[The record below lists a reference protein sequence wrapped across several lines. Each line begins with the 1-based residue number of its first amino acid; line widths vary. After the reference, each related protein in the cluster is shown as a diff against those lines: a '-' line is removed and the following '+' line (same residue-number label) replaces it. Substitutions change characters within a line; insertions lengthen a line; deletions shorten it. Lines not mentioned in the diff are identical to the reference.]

1 MAKQVE
7 QDKRW
12 ERQEAATKKQEGATQ
27 LILDQLRAMREGQD
41 FLKSQ
46 VESLTGQVQYLTNK
60 VELLSTP
67 VSAGQGLREN
77 NDRLIDAVYN
87 NDVSAAVFLDQTA
100 AGPSSGE
107 PVSLLATAPPVSAGP
122 LYNYDE
128 SAPAYLEA
136 FLPPSYDKVIRG
148 VTSQIQDDSA
158 ADSMSG
164 ISAEAPDINLS
175 LSLERNELA
184 APYLAAV
191 NSPPKY
197 QFPVSKKYK
206 GQMLFEENVILE
218 IDQAYPSVVSLIGDT
233 DPHSGLFTALTLEFT
248 TVVDKVGEFEVSS
261 KLLGNDIGQ
270 VKLLFEDLL
279 QYNHNGISI
288 LQTCGVV
295 FNVTPL
301 ISFINKKFY
310 R

>member
-46 VESLTGQVQYLTNK
+46 VESLTGQVRYLTNK

-136 FLPPSYDKVIRG
+136 FLPPSYDKVIG
-148 VTSQIQDDSA
+148 VTSQIQDGSA
-158 ADSMSG
+158 ANSISG
-164 ISAEAPDINLS
+164 NSADTLETNFS
-175 LSLERNELA
+175 SSLERNELA
-184 APYLAAV
+184 APYLAAL
-191 NSPPKY
+191 NSPPRY

-206 GQMLFEENVILE
+206 VQMLFEENVILE

-270 VKLLFEDLL
+270 VKLVFEDLL